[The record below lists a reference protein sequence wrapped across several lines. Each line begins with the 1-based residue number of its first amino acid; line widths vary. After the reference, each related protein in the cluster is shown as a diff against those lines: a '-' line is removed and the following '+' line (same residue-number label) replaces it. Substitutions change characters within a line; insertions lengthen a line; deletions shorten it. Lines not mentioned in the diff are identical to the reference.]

1 MDIQAIIATFN
12 SGHII
17 GKCLSTLI
25 EQGIGAIVVDNAST
39 DNTTEVAATFGAKV
53 IENAKNL
60 GFGVANNI
68 GASAASAEY
77 LLFLNPDIEI
87 DESIKNLAAAIKN
100 YPDFGMIAPKIV
112 EDDGR
117 VFLQPRSLLSPA
129 NLNVKTMALPNGDAC
144 YPFLSG
150 ACFVMR
156 KSVFAELG
164 GFDKNIFLFYEDD
177 DLCRRLW
184 DKKQP
189 LIHCDEW
196 QAKHGRGKSSKPNPD
211 NIYKVRYHM
220 AYSRAYVAR
229 KYGIKTTPIVDVVKF
244 ALKYTMSLLSFNK
257 ATMARYNGSLMGT
270 LDGMKKARGYPRAS
284 PPSKV

>member
-1 MDIQAIIATFN
+1 MDIQAIIVTFN

-17 GKCLSTLI
+17 DKCLSALRA
-25 EQGIGAIVVDNAST
+25 QGVSAIVVDNASS
-39 DNTTEVAATFGAKV
+39 DNTLEVAASFGAKT
-53 IENAKNL
+53 IENGENL

-87 DESIKNLAAAIKN
+87 DESIKNLAAAVKN

-129 NLNVKTMALPNGDAC
+129 NLNVKSMPLPNGDAC

-150 ACFVMR
+150 ACFLMR
-156 KSVFAELG
+156 KAVFEKLG

-184 DKKQP
+184 DAKLP
-189 LIHCDEW
+189 LIHCDGW

-229 KYGIKTTPIVDVVKF
+229 KYGIKTKPIADVVKF
-244 ALKYTMSLLSFNK
+244 ALKYTLSILSFNQ

-270 LDGMKKARGYPRAS
+270 LDGMKH
-284 PPSKV
+284 